1 MIAFSATFRSLK
13 EILPPHLTST
23 FKDCHLGHPSW
34 MISINPPS
42 YCKPTN
48 PTEWEN
54 WSSLLCFCWTATWST
69 QSSSTWVLE
78 EGYPVI
84 LGDSWRLQKQ
94 LICLSLCFSLA
105 HIKMQTS
112 LIPVPSLQTLIWEH
126 LENPSFT
133 GKLQGHPLHLFSRH
147 LQKWPCV
154 ILKAQHLQ

>member
-13 EILPPHLTST
+13 KSFHLTSPQPLKIAILAQVGWSQSILPAT
-23 FKDCHLGHPSW
+23 VNQPTPRNGKTDHLFFVFVER
-34 MISINPPS
+34 
-42 YCKPTN
+42 K
-48 PTEWEN
+48 
-54 WSSLLCFCWTATWST
+54 TWST